1 MRWREGYTL
10 LEMLTVLAILGIIAG
25 AFFLALMPQIRAQ
38 RLHEVGVTLA
48 GELKRARTQ
57 AQKSGADVLV
67 SWNAGSFNTH
77 VSGTTGAD
85 RVVNLPEG
93 TRIITPTPAPG
104 ALGYEAPHGTAFFKR
119 GAGRLRAD
127 PRRPGRAAA
136 RCGGPGHYRAAEGAG
151 AGRAVKDASSL
162 GITPAP

>member
-10 LEMLTVLAILGIIAG
+10 LELLTVLAILGIIAG

-104 ALGYEAPHGTAFFKR
+104 ALGYEAPHGTAFN
-119 GAGRLRAD
+119 GAEPGGFVLTLEGPDGRRLD
-127 PRRPGRAAA
+127 VAAQ
-136 RCGGPGHYRAAEGAG
+136 
-151 AGRAVKDASSL
+151 
-162 GITPAP
+162 GITGMPKVRAQTGP